1 MATVQSPNSG
11 DRAVLHSIAQILSE
25 HIHEVNNKLG
35 SILLNAEM
43 LAANSP
49 DKEGPAKDIVHSA
62 VALLEMSRDLEATLP
77 RRLEADTQLR
87 SMLEL
92 ASRLVKGIL
101 RKRKIELV
109 LPELGEGPR
118 VTQDQLAA
126 FATMLLVPLA
136 FPLSPSGH
144 RATLLV
150 RFEDGSSLH
159 RWDIELSPACELDE
173 NVVDVLRRLCSCHG
187 WTLES
192 GTGKLVLLV
201 PGS

>member
-1 MATVQSPNSG
+1 MATVRSPISG
-11 DRAVLHSIAQILSE
+11 DRAVLHSIAQVLSE

-43 LAANSP
+43 LAAKSP
-49 DKEGPAKDIVHSA
+49 DKEGPAKDIVQSA
-62 VALLEMSRDLEATLP
+62 VALLEMSRDLEASLP
-77 RRLEADTQLR
+77 RRLEADTPLQSL
-87 SMLEL
+87 LEL

-109 LPELGEGPR
+109 LPELGDEPR
-118 VTQDQLAA
+118 ATKDHLAA

-144 RATLLV
+144 RAMLQVQL
-150 RFEDGSSLH
+150 EDGSSLR
-159 RWDIELSPACELDE
+159 RWNIELSPPCELDE
-173 NVVDVLRRLCSCHG
+173 NVVDVLRRLCSCHA

-201 PGS
+201 PRN